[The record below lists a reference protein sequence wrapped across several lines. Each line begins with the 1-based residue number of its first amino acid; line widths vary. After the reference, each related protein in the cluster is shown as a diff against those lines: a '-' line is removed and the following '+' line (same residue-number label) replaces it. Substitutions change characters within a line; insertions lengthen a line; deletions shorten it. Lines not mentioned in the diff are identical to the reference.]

1 MASSSSG
8 YSLPPING
16 GADISTLYAP
26 YVSGSTAITTGYKL
40 QSGADISTLY
50 MRVNPPTVANG
61 DFSSPTVTI
70 NTYTQNPSGSSW
82 TASSPSQYAIAR
94 GTGSTW
100 WNYTTPGINQYAV
113 LFASLNIT
121 QTILF
126 VPGSYTLTFRHV
138 GRNHPNGVTNGG
150 YSTQQTL
157 SIDVGSINVV
167 TGLVSGQNQTTF
179 GTATYHFTI
188 ITSGSYIFKIST
200 TDPTGSSAIL
210 ITNIS
215 ITNKV

>member
-1 MASSSSG
+1 MASSSG

-40 QSGADISTLY
+40 QSGADISSLY
-50 MRVNPPTVANG
+50 TRVNPPTVANG
-61 DFSSPTVTI
+61 DFSSPPVAN

-94 GTGSTW
+94 GTGSAW

-113 LFASLNIT
+113 LYAALNIS

-138 GRNHPNGVTNGG
+138 GRNHPSGG

-179 GTATYHFTI
+179 GTATSHFTI